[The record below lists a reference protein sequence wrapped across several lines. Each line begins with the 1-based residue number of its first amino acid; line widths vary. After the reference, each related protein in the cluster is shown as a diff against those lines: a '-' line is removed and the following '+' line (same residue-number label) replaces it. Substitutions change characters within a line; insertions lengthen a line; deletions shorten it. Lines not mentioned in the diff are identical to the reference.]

1 MRYNCSILD
10 LYDRSIVAT
19 LNSDYINTELAKATL
34 EKALMEEKP
43 EKGLILHSDQG
54 CQFTSW
60 GFINY
65 CESRGICQSMSKAGC
80 PYDNAPMERFYNTL
94 KNELIY
100 PNPDKPEKLFL
111 FSTPC
116 VILKKKGV
124 FICYSLINT
133 LIKFMASLPV
143 MTA

>member
-1 MRYNCSILD
+1 MQNRKFKKLSTFIAATMLSVVTIGTTAFASPQLLFDSEEGIGIEVHCS
-10 LYDRSIVAT
+10 
-19 LNSDYINTELAKATL
+19 N
-34 EKALMEEKP
+34 
-43 EKGLILHSDQG
+43 
-54 CQFTSW
+54 
-60 GFINY
+60 
-65 CESRGICQSMSKAGC
+65 
-80 PYDNAPMERFYNTL
+80 
-94 KNELIY
+94 